1 MIVSLKWPM
10 QKSTFCQNKEVP
22 PGVQF
27 EFFSE
32 HPCYELNIVYTWSP
46 ALSRSKITLTIVFF
60 PIKTLVQGSNLSKY
74 LNRKADMLLIVP
86 VGNCTYLSI

>member
-1 MIVSLKWPM
+1 M

-60 PIKTLVQGSNLSKY
+60 PIKTLVQGSSLSKY